1 MPIPDTLNH
10 YRILDPLGK
19 GGMGEVYAAED
30 TRLHRKVA
38 IKVLPAVLAGDP
50 ERRQRFEREA
60 QAVAALNHPGIVTIH
75 SVEEDKGVPFLTM
88 ELVDGKPLSEIV
100 RPGGLP
106 LDLLL
111 RVGIAV
117 SDAMAVA
124 HQRGITHRDLK
135 PGNIMMTPEGRVK
148 VLDFGLAKLR
158 EAQVEAM
165 ADEVTRGP
173 AEDLTDEGRI
183 LGTVAY
189 MSPEQAE
196 GKPVDGRSDVFS
208 LGVVLHE
215 LATGQKPFRGDTNVS
230 VISSI
235 LKDTPAPVTE
245 INPALPA
252 GLARVVRR
260 SLAKDPSRRYQTAT
274 DLRNELEDLKEE
286 VESGITSS
294 LSAARAPAPASRA
307 RRLNPV
313 VIATA
318 FLLLLAAFGAAYSYW
333 RSRPAGV
340 TSEFLTIDRPERLT
354 STGNAALAAISPDG
368 RYVAHVKNEPGAPSL
383 WMRQTAT
390 TSDVEIV
397 AGAPVRYAGVSWGPD
412 GNHVFYVTYE
422 ITGGLGTLYRIPALG
437 GTPQKILEDVDSRIS
452 FSPDGSQFTFA
463 RGYPGEGT
471 AWVMIAGADGTDV
484 RKLAELQKPDQIA
497 LQGPAWS
504 SDGTTIV
511 APARSLHEG
520 PHMLIVAIDVGS
532 GAVTKLEGRWNGV
545 LDLEWVRGTQTFV
558 APVTELGAPSPQLW
572 QFTYPGGERRRLT
585 NDLNTYSS
593 VSLSA
598 DAGAL
603 TTVQA
608 EAVSNLFVSTF
619 ENPGSA
625 VQITRGRGR
634 ADGQTGLDWTPDGQ
648 IVFVSGA
655 SGRQQVWISDA
666 EGRNVRQLT
675 ASPQEPVFRL
685 SVTPDGQ
692 YIVFQRFSDR
702 HMRIW
707 RMRPDGSEQ
716 RIITSGELDQAP
728 VAAPGGVV
736 YFNRIVNGAPRTFK
750 VPVEGGE
757 AAQVSEHN
765 FRPIDVSPDGS
776 QLLGVAWDAKAQRS
790 VLAIMPAAAD
800 APPRLLAGLPTFT
813 GGFTADGKGI
823 MFPVVGR
830 GTVQIHRADLES
842 GKVEAVA
849 SVPDFVFNGSL
860 SPDGKRVVLSRG
872 GVLSDVLLL
881 TMKRETE

>member
-1 MPIPDTLNH
+1 
-10 YRILDPLGK
+10 
-19 GGMGEVYAAED
+19 MGEVYAAED

-38 IKVLPAVLAGDP
+38 IKVLPTLLAHDP

-60 QAVAALNHPGIVTIH
+60 QAVAALNHPNIVTIH
-75 SVEEDKGVPFLTM
+75 SVEEDNGVPFLTM
-88 ELVDGKPLSEIV
+88 ELVEGKPLSEIV
-100 RPGGLP
+100 TPGGLP
-106 LDLLL
+106 FDMLL

-124 HQRGITHRDLK
+124 HLRGITHRDLK
-135 PGNIMMTPEGRVK
+135 PGNIMLTSDGRVK

-158 EAQVEAM
+158 EAQVDAM

-173 AEDLTDEGRI
+173 AGDLTGEGRI

-215 LATGQKPFRGDTNVS
+215 LATGQKPFKGDTNVS
-230 VISSI
+230 LISSI
-235 LKDTPAPVTE
+235 LKDTPPPIADV
-245 INPALPA
+245 NPSLPA
-252 GLARVVRR
+252 GITRVVRR
-260 SLAKDPSRRYQTAT
+260 ALAKDPSRRYQTAT
-274 DLRNELEDLKEE
+274 DLRNDLEDLKEE
-286 VESGITSS
+286 VESGIRSS
-294 LSAARAPAPASRA
+294 VSTAPVHATRGP
-307 RRLNPV
+307 RLNRV
-313 VIATA
+313 ALATV
-318 FLLLLAAFGAAYSYW
+318 LLVLVAAFGAAYSYW
-333 RSRPAGV
+333 KSRSPAV
-340 TSEFLTIDRPERLT
+340 ASEFLTIDRPERLT

-397 AGAPVRYAGVSWGPD
+397 AGAPVRYAGVSWAPD

-422 ITGGLGTLYRIPALG
+422 IAGGLGTLYRIPALG
-437 GTPQKILEDVDSRIS
+437 GMPQKILEDIDSRIS

-463 RGYPGEGT
+463 RGYPAEGT
-471 AWVMIAGADGTDV
+471 AWVMIANADGTNV

-504 SDGTTIV
+504 SDGRTIV
-511 APARSLHEG
+511 APARSLRDG
-520 PHMLIVAIDVGS
+520 PHMLIVAIDVAS
-532 GAVTKLEGRWNGV
+532 GEVTRLEGRWNSV

-558 APVTELGAPSPQLW
+558 APVADLLTASPQLW
-572 QFTYPGGERRRLT
+572 QFSYPGSERRRLT
-585 NDLNTYSS
+585 NDLNTYAS

-598 DAGAL
+598 DGTAL

-608 EAVSNLFVSTF
+608 EAVSNLFVSAF
-619 ENPGSA
+619 DKVGEA

-655 SGRQQVWISDA
+655 SGRQQVWIADA

-685 SVTPDGQ
+685 SVTPDGK

-707 RMRPDGSEQ
+707 RMRLDGSEQ
-716 RIITSGELDQAP
+716 RIITNGELDQAP
-728 VAAPGGVV
+728 VAAPGGMV
-736 YFNRIVNGAPRTFK
+736 YFNRIVNGTPRTFK
-750 VPVEGGE
+750 VPIEGGE
-757 AAQVSEHN
+757 AVQVSEHN
-765 FRPIDVSPDGS
+765 FRPLDVSPDGS
-776 QLLGVAWDAKAQRS
+776 QLLGIAWDAKAQRS
-790 VLAIMPAAAD
+790 VLGIMPAAAD

-813 GGFTADGKGI
+813 GGFSVDGKSI
-823 MFPVVGR
+823 IFPVVGR
-830 GTVQIHRADLES
+830 GTVQIDRADLAS
-842 GKVEAVA
+842 GKVEVVG
-849 SVPDFVFNGSL
+849 SVPDFAFNGSL
-860 SPDGKRVVLSRG
+860 SADGKRIVLSRG
-872 GVLSDVLLL
+872 GVVSDVLLL
-881 TMKRETE
+881 TLK